1 MLRSLVINNYAI
13 IRHLDIQ
20 FQSGLNIITGQTGAG
35 KSIMLGA
42 LSLLFGAKATL
53 AALLDDQKNGIIEGE
68 FDITNYNLQSFFN
81 ANDIDYSNI
90 ISVKRVLNHASGK
103 SRAYISDQPISRDI
117 LVAIGAKLI
126 DIHSQH
132 QSLLLSHSDFQIKI
146 LDSIAK
152 QITHSEI
159 LKKDF
164 KLHLNDKRE
173 LKLLLEQAAQT
184 EKEKELLQFQVDE
197 IEEASI
203 KPGEMQTIEEELQK
217 LTHAT
222 DIIENLGAANSILD
236 EPDTGALTLLYRT
249 TRHIQNVAKH
259 SDEFQELFERI
270 NGCYIELKEA
280 TADIDNAALKVELN
294 PTRLELLENRI
305 DTINSLLYKH
315 NLHSEEEL
323 VQLSNQISEKLW
335 GLTQNDDRIEQLNKS
350 IAVAQNNLLAQA
362 QTISIARHAAV
373 DNIEKHVIKMLQDL
387 EIKQTQFKVELTK
400 AELSETGIDKVDFLF
415 SANEISAPQPIANVA
430 SGGEM
435 ARLMLALKAL
445 VSKSVNLPTIVFDE
459 IDTGV
464 SGSVANSMGDII
476 EQMGKT
482 MQVINITHLPQVA
495 AKGINHYYVYKDTET
510 HIKQLTPKE
519 REEHIAEMLSGSKVT
534 EAARKQAREL
544 LKNA

>member
-42 LSLLFGAKATL
+42 LSLLFGAKATI
-53 AALLDDQKNGIIEGE
+53 AALLDGQKNGVIEGE
-68 FDITNYNLQSFFN
+68 FDIANYNLQAFFN
-81 ANDIDYSNI
+81 ANKLDYSNI
-90 ISVKRVLNHASGK
+90 ITVKRVLNHASGK

-117 LVAIGAKLI
+117 LVAIGTKLI

-146 LDSIAK
+146 IDSIAQ
-152 QITHSEI
+152 QITQGEN
-159 LKKDF
+159 LKNDF
-164 KLHLNDKRE
+164 KLLLSDKRE
-173 LKLLLEQAAQT
+173 LKHLIEQAAQT
-184 EKEKELLQFQVDE
+184 DKEKELLQFQVDE

-203 KPGEMQTIEEELQK
+203 KPGEIQSIEDELKK
-217 LTHAT
+217 LTNAT
-222 DIIENLGAANSILD
+222 DIIENLGAANNILE

-249 TRHIQNVAKH
+249 TRYIQNIAKH
-259 SDEFQELFERI
+259 SNEFQDLFERI

-280 TADIDNAALKVELN
+280 NADIDNAAQKVELN
-294 PTRLELLENRI
+294 PARLELLESRV

-315 NLHSEEEL
+315 NLNNEVEL
-323 VQLSNQISEKLW
+323 IELSNLLSDKLW
-335 GLTQNDDRIEQLNKS
+335 GLAQNDDRIEQLTKA
-350 IAVAQNNLLAQA
+350 IASSQNTLIAHA
-362 QTISIARHAAV
+362 KTISIARHAAIE
-373 DNIEKHVIKMLQDL
+373 NIEKHVIKMLQDL
-387 EIKQTQFKVELTK
+387 EIKQTQFKVELSQT
-400 AELSETGIDKVDFLF
+400 ELNETGIDKVEFLF

-430 SGGEM
+430 SGGEI

-464 SGSVANSMGDII
+464 SGSVANSMGNII

-495 AKGINHYYVYKDTET
+495 AKGNNHYYVYKDTET
-510 HIKQLTPKE
+510 HIKQLTHKE
-519 REEHIAEMLSGSKVT
+519 REEHIAEMLSGSKIT
-534 EAARKQAREL
+534 DAARKQAREL
-544 LKNA
+544 LKKS